1 MFSYNPGVYDQSGQI
16 LADSI
21 TQTAATQAQMY
32 NDLGKNIGSGVKKA
46 ASAAIGFATGGPAGA
61 AMAMKGANEEGGSFL
76 DTIVSSYAK
85 KEQDKSDSKI
95 YGNLMKIVAPAFGKE
110 GDGILQTYNELET
123 DAERAEF
130 GRTIAGSLGVIGNM
144 YAQTGRLGLQQQGQ
158 QIQQNAPYVAA
169 DIKNRQNIAGGN
181 VPHGGGGG
189 MAPVE
194 PPLPPYSPAAA
205 SQPPAPSAALAP
217 SIPGGQAS
225 IDAINRDRQRRGLA
239 PIK

>member
-1 MFSYNPGVYDQSGQI
+1 MFSYNPGVFDQSGQI
-16 LADSI
+16 LADSM

-158 QIQQNAPYVAA
+158 QLQRDLPGIKAGTDAEADVAAGKAPYRPT
-169 DIKNRQNIAGGN
+169 NRPSGVISGATATTT
-181 VPHGGGGG
+181 VSTIPKLRD
-189 MAPVE
+189 AP
-194 PPLPPYSPAAA
+194 PNTLRG
-205 SQPPAPSAALAP
+205 AL
-217 SIPGGQAS
+217 QKT
-225 IDAINRDRQRRGLA
+225 RGF
-239 PIK
+239 